1 MIRTLQLSLHL
12 QDCLTFR
19 QEHIDDA
26 DRFGNRTAT
35 IITQIE
41 DKTLGSLLSQIDKS
55 TAHILGTLLGKG
67 IEVDVTD
74 ATLQHAIIRQER
86 QLDGTACYLHLHR
99 LACTWTLNFQHER
112 RTRITTK
119 MIADIAHLLIGHILI
134 INTQNDIALLQSH
147 FCSRHILVR
156 LTDADALQLE
166 VVAYHRTYTRI
177 LAGEQILEFLH
188 FLLRIIGSIRVEA
201 TQHGIDTISDHNFS
215 IERIYIH
222 QIKILVDGIEY
233 FHILCGFE
241 VMVFVNLGKS
251 WSCKERHKQGEQYS
265 FHCYL
270 I

>member
-26 DRFGNRTAT
+26 DRFGNRTTT

-41 DKTLGSLLSQIDKS
+41 DKTLGTLLSQIDES
-55 TAHILGTLLGKG
+55 ATHFLGRLLGKG

-86 QLDGTACYLHLHR
+86 QLDGTAGYLHLHR

-112 RTRITTK
+112 RTRVTTK
-119 MIADIAHLLIGHILI
+119 MIANIAHLLIGHILI
-134 INTQNDIALLQSH
+134 INTQNNVTLLQAH

-156 LTDADALQLE
+156 LADTDALQLKI
-166 VVAYHRTYTRI
+166 VAYHRTYTRI
-177 LAGEQILEFLH
+177 LAGEQVLEFLH
-188 FLLRIIGSIRVEA
+188 LLLWIIGSIRVET

-215 IERIYIH
+215 IERINIH
-222 QIKILVDGIEY
+222 QIEIFVDGIEY
-233 FHILCGFE
+233 LHILCGFE
-241 VMVFVNLGKS
+241 VMIFVNLGKS
-251 WSCKERHKQGEQYS
+251 RNCQEHHKQGEQYS

>member
-19 QEHIDDA
+19 QEHIDDT
-26 DRFGNRTAT
+26 DRFGNRTTT

-41 DKTLGSLLSQIDKS
+41 DKAIGSLLSQIDES
-55 TAHILGTLLGKG
+55 TTHFLGRLLGKG

-74 ATLQHAIIRQER
+74 VTLQHAIIRQER

-112 RTRITTK
+112 RTRFTTK

-134 INTQNDIALLQSH
+134 INTQDDVTLLQSH

-156 LTDADALQLE
+156 LADTDALQLE
-166 VVAYHRTYTRI
+166 IVAYHRTYTRI
-177 LAGEQILEFLH
+177 LAGEQVLEFLH
-188 FLLRIIGSIRVEA
+188 LLLWIIGSIRVKT

-215 IERIYIH
+215 IERINIH
-222 QIKILVDGIEY
+222 QIEILVDGIEY

-241 VMVFVNLGKS
+241 VMIFVNLGKS
-251 WSCKERHKQGEQYS
+251 RNRQEHHKQGEQYS

>member
-1 MIRTLQLSLHL
+1 
-12 QDCLTFR
+12 
-19 QEHIDDA
+19 
-26 DRFGNRTAT
+26 
-35 IITQIE
+35 
-41 DKTLGSLLSQIDKS
+41 
-55 TAHILGTLLGKG
+55 
-67 IEVDVTD
+67 
-74 ATLQHAIIRQER
+74 
-86 QLDGTACYLHLHR
+86 
-99 LACTWTLNFQHER
+99 
-112 RTRITTK
+112 

-134 INTQNDIALLQSH
+134 IDTQNDIALLQSH

-177 LAGEQILEFLH
+177 LTGEQILEFLH
-188 FLLRIIGSIRVEA
+188 LLLRIIGSIRVEA

-215 IERIYIH
+215 IERINIH
-222 QIKILVDGIEY
+222 QIEILVDGIEY

-241 VMVFVNLGKS
+241 VMIFVNLGKS